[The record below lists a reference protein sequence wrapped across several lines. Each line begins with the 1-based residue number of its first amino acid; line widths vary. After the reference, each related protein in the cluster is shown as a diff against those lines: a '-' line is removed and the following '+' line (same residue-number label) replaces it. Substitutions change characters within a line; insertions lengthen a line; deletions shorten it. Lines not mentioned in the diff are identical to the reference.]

1 MKHIIYLTTNK
12 TNNKIYIGVHKTE
25 NPNIFDGYLGC
36 GVFANAPKS
45 YMNPK
50 TVFQRAVK
58 KYGVNNFYR
67 TTLHVFDTLEEALNM
82 EASLVDLD
90 FIQRTDTYNMVIGG
104 GMPPNLSK
112 TIYQFDLQ
120 GNLIKQW
127 KNQVEVTNFYDCYDD
142 MILNCIKQKRSFLDC
157 YWGHDIEIDVSKY
170 RLSRTKS
177 IYQYNSEGT
186 LLQVFNNVRDA
197 ALKLDI
203 DKNRIVNAVNNRTSV
218 DGCYFLTINTSI
230 QEVLEYRKTKK
241 GSKKR
246 VYRYTLDNK
255 FDTEFDSVA
264 EAAKMSG
271 LKKGHSI
278 STAIKKF
285 STSAGYKWSFI
296 KAEIFPEVALVSEII
311 PQKVGV
317 YDTNGELIKSF
328 DTVTLCQKEFPSC
341 RRVLRG
347 ERKHAHG
354 YTFKYIS

>member
-285 STSAGYKWSFI
+285 STSAGYK
-296 KAEIFPEVALVSEII
+296 
-311 PQKVGV
+311 
-317 YDTNGELIKSF
+317 
-328 DTVTLCQKEFPSC
+328 
-341 RRVLRG
+341 
-347 ERKHAHG
+347 
-354 YTFKYIS
+354 